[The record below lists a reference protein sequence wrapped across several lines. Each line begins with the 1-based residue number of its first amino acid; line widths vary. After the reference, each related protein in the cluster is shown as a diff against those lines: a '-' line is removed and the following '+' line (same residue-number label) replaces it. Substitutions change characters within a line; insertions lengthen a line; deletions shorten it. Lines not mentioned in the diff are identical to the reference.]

1 MSETP
6 NSHDSEWFGELA
18 GDASDKPNSPAS
30 QQAGAVRRALRAR
43 AANLDATT
51 PQASDE
57 MRDRMMFR
65 LKREGLVDGKSKRR
79 MLPGLAVAA
88 SALLGIALV
97 ADIAVRLQQ
106 PARVPAT
113 RGVTQGHVWLNESP
127 SGRLD
132 AMLADEGEGAV
143 GLVVPQVV
151 QVVTIQRDDP
161 LEFVRRA
168 TAEAI
173 AAGIPVV
180 VDKTDRGYRILM
192 DGLVPES
199 PDQATVKATLG
210 ITSSASGT
218 VLFQVH
224 ALGGT
229 TVPAPPR

>member
-18 GDASDKPNSPAS
+18 GDVSHNPNSSVS
-30 QQAGAVRRALRAR
+30 QQAGAVRRALQAR
-43 AANLDATT
+43 ASNLDATA
-51 PQASDE
+51 PQASEE

-65 LKREGLVDGKSKRR
+65 LKREGLLDGEQKRR

-88 SALLGIALV
+88 TALLGIALV
-97 ADIAVRLQQ
+97 ADVAVRLQQ
-106 PARVPAT
+106 PAQIPAT
-113 RGVTQGHVWLNESP
+113 RGAAESHVWLNESP
-127 SGRLD
+127 SSRLD
-132 AMLADEGEGAV
+132 AMLSGEAESKV
-143 GLVVPQVV
+143 DLVVPQLV

-161 LEFVRRA
+161 LEFVRRV
-168 TAEAI
+168 TVEAI

-180 VDKTDRGYRILM
+180 VDKTDQGYRILM

-199 PDQATVKATLG
+199 PDQATIKATLG

-224 ALGGT
+224 TLGGT
-229 TVPAPPR
+229 TVPAPSQ